1 MIHEYFI
8 YTINNMKAR
17 KMRTLLTVLGII
29 IGVAAL
35 VSLVTLSRGMNNAVQ
50 YQFEKMGISSIR
62 VVPGS
67 LTGPPIGALG
77 LPADLQD
84 KIESVKGVEYANPVT
99 IDYANVEYNKE
110 KEICMVE
117 SYDTA
122 LSGKAFLDIDLQTA
136 EGRYF
141 NPGEQG
147 VTVIGYDISHDTFG
161 KDIHIRN
168 TITINGRDFKVIGI
182 IEESGTDADNR
193 INIPLEDA
201 RTLFSKEDIVNAF
214 VVQTT
219 SGISVEEV
227 GAKIEEKLL
236 KSMQDDEFDVF
247 TPEQLLKQIGAI
259 LGVIQLVLGAI
270 AAISLVVGAIGIMN
284 SMFTAVLERTQEIG
298 VMKAI
303 GATQG
308 TMLYFFITEAGIMGV
323 VGGIIGVMIGT
334 IFSYIVQGGAG
345 LAGYSL
351 FKVQIDA
358 TFIISVIVF
367 SFVIGLISGI
377 IPAYRAAEM
386 KPVDALRYE

>member
-1 MIHEYFI
+1 MMREYFM
-8 YTINNMKAR
+8 YTVNNMKAR

-35 VSLVTLSRGMNNAVQ
+35 VGLITLSRGMNEAVR

-62 VVPGS
+62 VVPGG
-67 LTGPPIGALG
+67 LTGPPTGALG

-84 KIESVKGVEYANPVT
+84 MIENVKGVEYANPVT
-99 IDYANVEYNKE
+99 IDYATVEYNKK

-117 SYDTA
+117 SYDTK
-122 LSGKAFLDIDLQTA
+122 LSGQAFLDMDLETT

-141 NPGEQG
+141 NAGEQG
-147 VTVIGYDISHDTFG
+147 VAVIGYDIAHDMFD
-161 KDIHIRN
+161 KDINIRN
-168 TITINGRDFKVIGI
+168 TILINGNKFKVIGI

-193 INIPLEDA
+193 VNIPLEDA
-201 RTLFSKEDIVNAF
+201 KILFNKWDFVNVF
-214 VVQTT
+214 IVQTT
-219 SGISVEEV
+219 SGINAEDV
-227 GAKIEEKLL
+227 GANIEEKLL
-236 KSMQDDEFDVF
+236 KSMHDEEFDVF
-247 TPEQLLKQIGAI
+247 TPEQLLKQISAM

-308 TMLYFFITEAGIMGV
+308 TILYFFITEAGIMGV
-323 VGGIIGVMIGT
+323 VGGIIGIVIGT
-334 IFSYIVQGGAG
+334 LFSYMVQYGAA
-345 LAGYSL
+345 LAGYTL
-351 FKVQIDA
+351 FKVQIDVG
-358 TFIISVIVF
+358 FIVGVILF
-367 SFVIGLISGI
+367 SFIVGIVAGI